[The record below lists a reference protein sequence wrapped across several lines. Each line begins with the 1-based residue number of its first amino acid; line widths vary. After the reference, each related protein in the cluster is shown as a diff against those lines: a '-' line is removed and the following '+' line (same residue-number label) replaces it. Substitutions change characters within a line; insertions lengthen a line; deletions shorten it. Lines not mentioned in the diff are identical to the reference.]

1 MRIVIWAIVAAVFIL
16 FSINESGLS
25 QEITQITDVEL
36 RAAYCLGVA
45 TQQSEN
51 SHKKSQSEENKLASK
66 LSPDDFWML
75 DIFRNLERDT
85 QQIIIERRDRFRDY
99 LKAKGFMT
107 GRNIK
112 TIEVALRR
120 GTTDATQCAIDVDD
134 KIQFSITCTRVKR
147 CLENFLPF

>member
-1 MRIVIWAIVAAVFIL
+1 MRIVIWAIVAAVCIL
-16 FSINESGLS
+16 FSINESGFS

-45 TQQSEN
+45 TQQSAN
-51 SHKKSQSEENKLASK
+51 SHKRSQSEENKLASK
-66 LSPDDFWML
+66 LAQDDFWML
-75 DIFRNLERDT
+75 DIFRNIERDT
-85 QQIIIERRDRFRDY
+85 QQLIIERRDRFRDY
-99 LKAKGFMT
+99 LKVKGFMN

-134 KIQFSITCTRVKR
+134 KIQFPITCTRVKR